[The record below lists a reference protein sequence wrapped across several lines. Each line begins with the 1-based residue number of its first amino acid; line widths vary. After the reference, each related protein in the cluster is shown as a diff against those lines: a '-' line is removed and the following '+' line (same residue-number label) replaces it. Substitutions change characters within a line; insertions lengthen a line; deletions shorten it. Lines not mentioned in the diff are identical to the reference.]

1 MNPRINRIVFIWLA
15 LLSTFL
21 FSCSEN
27 EVVPVN
33 ESLVTYESILTRS
46 SGELRT
52 ILGASGIKLPISSL
66 QLDVELFKITYKTAY
81 INNQQITA
89 SGIVILPKVSG
100 SYPMVSFQHG
110 TIAANSQAPSMLPLS
125 STELILYT
133 ALASPGFITAIPD
146 FIGFG
151 SSNNVLH
158 PYYVRELT
166 ASSVIDMLK
175 AAKELAREKGIGFN
189 SKLFLAG
196 YSQGGYAT
204 MATHRE
210 IEKNGLNG
218 FDLVASF
225 PASGGYDVKAMQEY
239 FFSLDTYDEPFY
251 LGFVA
256 MAYKTSYS
264 WTQPLSDFFKEPY
277 ATRIPTLYDGTK
289 SGSAINAQLTASIK
303 SLVNADLLTKID
315 TDTKYKYI
323 VDSFNKNSLTDW
335 MPTKKMFMYHG
346 DIDITVPYLN
356 SVTTYNKLVANGASK
371 TILTFTPLPGTH
383 GTGVLPYIESF
394 IPKMLELR

>member
-1 MNPRINRIVFIWLA
+1 MNLRINRIALVWLVA
-15 LLSTFL
+15 LLTFL
-21 FSCSEN
+21 TACKEN
-27 EVVPVN
+27 EVAPAN
-33 ESLVTYESILTRS
+33 ESLVSSESKLIRY
-46 SGELRT
+46 SGELQT
-52 ILGASGIKLPISSL
+52 FIGASGLKLPL
-66 QLDVELFKITYKTAY
+66 AELKYDVEIYKITYKTKY
-81 INNQQITA
+81 LNDQQITA
-89 SGIVILPKVSG
+89 SGLVILPKQSG
-100 SYPMVSFQHG
+100 SYPMISFQHG
-110 TIAANSQAPSMLPLS
+110 TIAANSQAPSMLALS
-125 STELILYT
+125 SGELILY
-133 ALASPGFITAIPD
+133 ASLASPGFIAAIPD

-151 SSNNVLH
+151 SSSNVLH
-158 PYYVRELT
+158 PYYVRSLT

-189 SKLFLAG
+189 RKLFLAG

-210 IEKNGLNG
+210 IEKNGLDG